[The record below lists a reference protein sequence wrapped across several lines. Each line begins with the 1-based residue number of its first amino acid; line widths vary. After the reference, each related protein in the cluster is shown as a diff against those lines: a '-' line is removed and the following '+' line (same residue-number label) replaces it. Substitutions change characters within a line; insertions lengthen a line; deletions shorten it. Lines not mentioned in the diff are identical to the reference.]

1 LGATEA
7 GESDELCTQTRI
19 RYTEWTKKMQ
29 STYAGKYERGSLGV
43 HRLESDELDPKTSI
57 HYDKSWITNA
67 NYR

>member
-1 LGATEA
+1 MNSVLKRGFATPN
-7 GESDELCTQTRI
+7 GR
-19 RYTEWTKKMQ
+19 KKMQ